1 MKMQGNYYDHPT
13 LGLTRVP
20 DTVMLNR
27 YEYVYDPDLGFL
39 KKLKKVV
46 KKVTKPIVRPIEKLG
61 KKTGISKLIPKE
73 LKGGVEKPL
82 ALAAAG
88 YGLYTLGAKGLLTG
102 SAAKAGAAKAGG
114 VAAKV
119 GSGALTAVK
128 TVAPVLATGALTA
141 AKTAGQVGT
150 AVLEQAP
157 QLMAAQQA
165 LQQQRAQAEI
175 NQIETQAQLQALAA
189 QQEHELAMQQIA
201 LQRAQSS
208 LPPQAIVYPG
218 ASGPPSMNFSMPGQP
233 AAKAGGMDNQTMMLI
248 GAGVIAVALIA
259 GRK

>member
-39 KKLKKVV
+39 KKIKKAI
-46 KKVTKPIVRPIEKLG
+46 KKITKPIVKPIEKLG
-61 KKTGISKLIPKE
+61 QKTGISKLIPKE

-88 YGLYTLGAKGLLTG
+88 YGLYTLGAG
-102 SAAKAGAAKAGG
+102 SIMGGAAKAGSAVASG
-114 VAAKV
+114 AAKV
-119 GSGALTAVK
+119 GGAALTAAKVA
-128 TVAPVLATGALTA
+128 APVIATGMVTA

-150 AVLEQAP
+150 AVLEAAP
-157 QLMAAQQA
+157 AYLQAQQA
-165 LQQQRAQAEI
+165 IQQQQAQAEI
-175 NQIETQAQLQALAA
+175 NRIETDAHIQALQAQR
-189 QQEHELAMQQIA
+189 EHEIAMMEIA
-201 LQRAQSS
+201 RAQAQTSM
-208 LPPQAIVYPG
+208 PPQMISYPG
-218 ASGPPSMNFSMPGQP
+218 ASGPPAVNIVSPGQ
-233 AAKAGGMDNQTMMLI
+233 AQAAGGMNTQTMALV
-248 GAGVIAVALIA
+248 GVGIVAVALLA

>member
-39 KKLKKVV
+39 KKIKKVI
-46 KKVTKPIVRPIEKLG
+46 KKVTKPIVKPIEKLG

-88 YGLYTLGAKGLLTG
+88 YGLYTLGAG
-102 SAAKAGAAKAGG
+102 SIMGGAAKAGSAVASG
-114 VAAKV
+114 AAKV
-119 GSGALTAVK
+119 GGAALTAAKVA
-128 TVAPVLATGALTA
+128 APVIATGMVTA

-150 AVLEQAP
+150 AVLEAAP
-157 QLMAAQQA
+157 AYLQAQQA
-165 LQQQRAQAEI
+165 IQQQQAQAEI
-175 NQIETQAQLQALAA
+175 NRIETDAHIQALQAQA
-189 QQEHELAMQQIA
+189 EHEAAMNEIMQA
-201 LQRAQSS
+201 RAQTSI
-208 LPPQAIVYPG
+208 PPQAIVYPG
-218 ASGPPSMNFSMPGQP
+218 GGGGPPSMNLTVPGQAP
-233 AAKAGGMDNQTMMLI
+233 AAASGMNTQTVMLV
-248 GAGVIAVALIA
+248 GAGIVAVALMM

>member
-1 MKMQGNYYDHPT
+1 MKLQGNYIDHPT
-13 LGLTRVP
+13 RGLMRVP

-46 KKVTKPIVRPIEKLG
+46 KKITKPIVKPIEKLG

-88 YGLYTLGAKGLLTG
+88 YGLYALGAKGMLTG
-102 SAAKAGAAKAGG
+102 AAAKGAAAKAGG
-114 VAAKV
+114 VAAKI
-119 GSGALTAVK
+119 GSGALTATKAVL
-128 TVAPVLATGALTA
+128 PVLASGARA
-141 AKTAGQVGT
+141 AGQVGT

-157 QLMAAQQA
+157 QIMQAQQA

-175 NQIETQAQLQALAA
+175 NQIETQAQIEAMRA
-189 QQEHELAMQQIA
+189 QQQHELAMMEIA
-201 LQRAQSS
+201 QARAQSS
-208 LPPQAIVYPG
+208 VPPQGIVYSG
-218 ASGPPSMNFSMPGQP
+218 AGGPPAMNISMPGQP
-233 AAKAGGMDNQTMMLI
+233 AAKAGGMDNQTMMMI

>member
-13 LGLTRVP
+13 LGLMRVP

-27 YEYVYDPDLGFL
+27 YEYIYDPELGFL

-46 KKVTKPIVRPIEKLG
+46 KKITKPIVKPIEKLG

-88 YGLYTLGAKGLLTG
+88 YGLYALGAG
-102 SAAKAGAAKAGG
+102 SIGAG
-114 VAAKV
+114 AAKV
-119 GSGALTAVK
+119 GSAVASGAAKVGGAALTAAKVA
-128 TVAPVLATGALTA
+128 APVLATGMA
-141 AKTAGQVGT
+141 TAGKVGT

-157 QLMAAQQA
+157 AIMATQQA

-175 NQIETQAQLQALAA
+175 HNIEAQAQAQALQA
-189 QQEHELAMQQIA
+189 QREHEIAMNEIMRA
-201 LQRAQSS
+201 RAQSS
-208 LPPQAIVYPG
+208 MPPQAIVYPG
-218 ASGPPSMNFSMPGQP
+218 ASGPPSMNLTMPGQAP
-233 AAKAGGMDNQTMMLI
+233 AAGGMNTQTVMLI
-248 GAGVIAVALIA
+248 GAGIVAVALMA